1 MRRVHLERA
10 VEVVAAAVAAA
21 VAGAAAMVEV
31 AEAAVVAAVVVAVE
45 VVEAVVEVEAADA
58 TKLIFV
64 NESRPGAGPG
74 GTARTILEKP
84 PESSLFSKPV
94 RKNVTRTLQ
103 KAPQLLE

>member
-1 MRRVHLERA
+1 
-10 VEVVAAAVAAA
+10 
-21 VAGAAAMVEV
+21 V
-31 AEAAVVAAVVVAVE
+31 AEAAVVEAVVAVAA
-45 VVEAVVEVEAADA
+45 VEAVVEVEAADA

-94 RKNVTRTLQ
+94 RKNVTRTLHESP
-103 KAPQLLE
+103 ATARMS